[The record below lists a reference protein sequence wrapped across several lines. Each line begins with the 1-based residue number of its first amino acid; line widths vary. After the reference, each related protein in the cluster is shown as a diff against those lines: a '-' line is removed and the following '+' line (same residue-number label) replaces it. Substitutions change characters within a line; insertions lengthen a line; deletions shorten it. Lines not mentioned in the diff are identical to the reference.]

1 MNKSFFSVRDITFS
15 AMFIALMAIGA
26 NIVSWIPFLTIGS
39 VPLTLQP
46 FFAVLAGLL
55 LGRRVAFISMVGY
68 LLVGLAGAPV
78 FAGFSSG
85 PAALIGPTGGF
96 IFSFPIAA
104 FLAGWYLQNK
114 QQPNYI
120 HFLIAATIG
129 IISIY
134 LIGTNYMYMI
144 LSTKMNYATAWI
156 GMAPFALKD
165 VVFTFIAASI
175 SPSIYKAINPM
186 VSKQRNSNKS
196 A

>member
-26 NIVSWIPFLTIGS
+26 NIVSWIPFLVIGN

-78 FAGFSSG
+78 FAQFQSG

-114 QQPNYI
+114 ELPQYF
-120 HFLIAATIG
+120 HFLIGATIG

-134 LIGTNYMYMI
+134 LIGTDYMI
-144 LSTKMNYATAWI
+144 ITTKMNYVTGWTV
-156 GMAPFALKD
+156 MAPFALKD

-175 SPSIYKAINPM
+175 SPSIYKAIYPM

>member
-1 MNKSFFSVRDITFS
+1 MNKSFLSVRDITFS

-26 NIVSWIPFLTIGS
+26 NIVSWIPFLVVGG

-55 LGRRVAFISMVGY
+55 LGRRVAFISMIGY

-78 FAGFSSG
+78 FAQFTSG

-114 QQPNYI
+114 VQPNYF
-120 HFLIAATIG
+120 HFLVAATIG

-134 LIGTNYMYMI
+134 LIGTNYMI
-144 LSTKMNYATAWI
+144 IALKMNYVTGWTV
-156 GMAPFALKD
+156 MAPFAVKD
-165 VVFTFIAASI
+165 IVFTFIAASI

-186 VSKQRNSNKS
+186 VSKQKNTKS

>member
-1 MNKSFFSVRDITFS
+1 MDKSFFSVRDITFS

-78 FAGFSSG
+78 FASFSSG
-85 PAALIGPTGGF
+85 PGALFGPTGGF

-114 QQPNYI
+114 EQPQYF
-120 HFLIAATIG
+120 HFLIGATIG

-134 LIGTNYMYMI
+134 LIGTNYMI
-144 LSTKMNYATAWI
+144 FALKLNYAAGWI
-156 GMAPFALKD
+156 SMAPFALKD

-175 SPSIYKAINPM
+175 SPSIYKAIHPM
-186 VSKQRNSNKS
+186 ISKQRNSNKS